1 MTLFVVPNQGATPRF
16 GVAASRKIGNAVIR
30 NRAKRLARELF
41 RRRKPDAGIDLVI
54 VPRRDMVDMP
64 FASLE
69 TDYHAALDR
78 RDRQQSSAG
87 HVSRRPGSR
96 RAPARV

>member
-1 MTLFVVPNQGATPRF
+1 MTLFVVPNQGTTPRF

-41 RRRKPDAGIDLVI
+41 RRQKPDAGIDLVI
-54 VPRRDMVDMP
+54 VPRRDMVGVP

-78 RDRQQSSAG
+78 RDRQQPSAG
-87 HVSRRPGSR
+87 HVSRRPGRR
-96 RAPARV
+96 RAAARV